1 MKVRKKMEKRYDCI
15 VIGAGVS
22 GMTAAIYLKR
32 AGLDVLLLEK
42 SAPGGQINQT
52 SKIENY
58 PGFLSVD
65 GPTLAMNMFE
75 QVQNL
80 DISYQYGNVAKI
92 RNRED
97 LKEVITDQDIYLAKA
112 LIIATGRIPNKLNL
126 EEENQF
132 INRGVSWCALCDGS
146 FYKNKVVGVIGS
158 GNSALE
164 EALYLSEIC
173 SKVIMMNR
181 KDRYKGSAMLL
192 EELKK
197 KDNVEFIY
205 HCVVEKLN
213 EKDGHLGSITVK
225 QDENIKEIKM
235 EGLFEYIGY
244 HPDTEIL
251 QDFNITSSD
260 GYIIVDQN
268 MKTNEKGIYACG
280 DVIQKDVYQ
289 IATAIGEGAIAATQ
303 VQKDLSIQ

>member
-97 LKEVITDQDIYLAKA
+97 LKEVITDQDTYLAKA
-112 LIIATGRIPNKLNL
+112 LIIATGRVPNKLNL

-205 HCVVEKLN
+205 HCVVQKLN

>member
-97 LKEVITDQDIYLAKA
+97 LKEVITDQDTYLAKA

-205 HCVVEKLN
+205 HCVVQKLN

>member
-1 MKVRKKMEKRYDCI
+1 MEKKYDCI

-58 PGFLSVD
+58 PGFLFVD

-97 LKEVITDQDIYLAKA
+97 LKEVITDQDTYLAKA
-112 LIIATGRIPNKLNL
+112 LIIATGRVPNKLNL

-205 HCVVEKLN
+205 HCVVQKLN

>member
-1 MKVRKKMEKRYDCI
+1 MKVRRKMEKKYDCI

-97 LKEVITDQDIYLAKA
+97 LKEVITDQDTYLAKA
-112 LIIATGRIPNKLNL
+112 LIIATGRVPNKLNL

-205 HCVVEKLN
+205 HCVVQKLN

>member
-1 MKVRKKMEKRYDCI
+1 MEKRYDCI

-97 LKEVITDQDIYLAKA
+97 LKEVITDQDTYLAKA
-112 LIIATGRIPNKLNL
+112 LIIATGRVPNKLNL

-205 HCVVEKLN
+205 HCVVQKLN

-235 EGLFEYIGY
+235 EGLFECIGY

>member
-112 LIIATGRIPNKLNL
+112 LIIATGRVPNKLNL

-205 HCVVEKLN
+205 HCVVQKLN

>member
-1 MKVRKKMEKRYDCI
+1 MEKRYDCI

-112 LIIATGRIPNKLNL
+112 LIIATGRVPNKLNL

-205 HCVVEKLN
+205 HCVVQKLN

>member
-1 MKVRKKMEKRYDCI
+1 MEKKYDCI

-75 QVQNL
+75 QVQKL
-80 DISYQYGNVAKI
+80 DISYQDGNVGKI

-97 LKEVITDQDIYLAKA
+97 LKEVITDQDTYLAKA
-112 LIIATGRIPNKLNL
+112 LIIATGRVPNKLNL

-205 HCVVEKLN
+205 HCVVQKLN

>member
-126 EEENQF
+126 EEENRF

-205 HCVVEKLN
+205 HCVVQKLN

-225 QDENIKEIKM
+225 QDESIKEIKM

-251 QDFNITSSD
+251 QDFHITSSD

>member
-1 MKVRKKMEKRYDCI
+1 MKVRKKMEKRYDCV

-97 LKEVITDQDIYLAKA
+97 SKEVITDQDTYLAKA

-205 HCVVEKLN
+205 HCVVQKLN

>member
-1 MKVRKKMEKRYDCI
+1 MEKKYDCI

-80 DISYQYGNVAKI
+80 DISYQYGNVVKI
-92 RNRED
+92 RNREK
-97 LKEVITDQDIYLAKA
+97 LKEVVTDQDSYLTKA

-132 INRGVSWCALCDGS
+132 INRGISWCALCDGA
-146 FYKNKVVGVIGS
+146 FYKNKIVGVIGS

-205 HCVVEKLN
+205 HCVIQKLN
-213 EKDGHLGSITVK
+213 EKNGHLGSITVK
-225 QDENIKEIKM
+225 QDESIRKIEM
-235 EGLFEYIGY
+235 DGLFEYIGY
-244 HPDTEIL
+244 HPDTEFL
-251 QDFNITSSD
+251 HDFHITSSD

-268 MKTNEKGIYACG
+268 MKTNVNGIYACG

-303 VQKDLSIQ
+303 VQKDLSTQ

>member
-1 MKVRKKMEKRYDCI
+1 
-15 VIGAGVS
+15 
-22 GMTAAIYLKR
+22 
-32 AGLDVLLLEK
+32 
-42 SAPGGQINQT
+42 
-52 SKIENY
+52 
-58 PGFLSVD
+58 
-65 GPTLAMNMFE
+65 
-75 QVQNL
+75 
-80 DISYQYGNVAKI
+80 
-92 RNRED
+92 
-97 LKEVITDQDIYLAKA
+97 
-112 LIIATGRIPNKLNL
+112 
-126 EEENQF
+126 
-132 INRGVSWCALCDGS
+132 
-146 FYKNKVVGVIGS
+146 
-158 GNSALE
+158 
-164 EALYLSEIC
+164 
-173 SKVIMMNR
+173 MMNR

-205 HCVVEKLN
+205 HCVVQKLN

>member
-1 MKVRKKMEKRYDCI
+1 MKKRYDCI

-22 GMTAAIYLKR
+22 GMTAVIYLKR

-97 LKEVITDQDIYLAKA
+97 LKEVITDQDTYLAKA
-112 LIIATGRIPNKLNL
+112 LIIATGRVPNKLNL

-205 HCVVEKLN
+205 HCVVQKLN

>member
-1 MKVRKKMEKRYDCI
+1 MEKKYDCI

-126 EEENQF
+126 EEENRF

-205 HCVVEKLN
+205 HCVVQKLN

>member
-1 MKVRKKMEKRYDCI
+1 MEKKYDCI

-80 DISYQYGNVAKI
+80 YISYQYGNVEKI
-92 RNRED
+92 RNREK
-97 LKEVITDQDIYLAKA
+97 LKEVITDQDTYLTKA

-132 INRGVSWCALCDGS
+132 INRGISWCALCDGS

-205 HCVVEKLN
+205 HCVIQKLN

-225 QDENIKEIKM
+225 QAESIKEIEM

-244 HPDTEIL
+244 HPDTEFL
-251 QDFNITSSD
+251 HDFHITSSD

-268 MKTNEKGIYACG
+268 MKTNVNGIYACG